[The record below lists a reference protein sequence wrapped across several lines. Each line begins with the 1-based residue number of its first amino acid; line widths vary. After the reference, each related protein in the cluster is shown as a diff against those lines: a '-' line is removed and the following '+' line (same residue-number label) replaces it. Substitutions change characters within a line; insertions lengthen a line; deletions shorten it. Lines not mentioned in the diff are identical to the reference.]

1 MSSWCPSGQVS
12 FLLGVALLLL
22 WNTAPAALPQESEVH
37 NPHTSEADVAAGA
50 DIFLHHCAAC
60 HGESGEGGMGPDLRV
75 RRYRHG
81 NSDQALYRT
90 IRRGIAG
97 SEMLSTP
104 LPGKEIWQ
112 LVAYLRSLT
121 SGARKEDLPGDPER
135 GKQLFDGKGRC
146 AQCHWVNGR
155 GGRLGPELSDIGS
168 RRSSRHLRS
177 SLLTPDEHV
186 DPKQWQV
193 RAIDREGEVVVGL
206 RLHEDTFS
214 IRLLDTKE
222 NLHSLEKNGLQE
234 FKVLKRSLMP
244 SYRTTLND
252 DELDDLIAYMST
264 LRGQ

>member
-1 MSSWCPSGQVS
+1 
-12 FLLGVALLLL
+12 
-22 WNTAPAALPQESEVH
+22 
-37 NPHTSEADVAAGA
+37 
-50 DIFLHHCAAC
+50 
-60 HGESGEGGMGPDLRV
+60 MGPDLRV